1 LLLSSSD
8 LELIVAED
16 DSSEPP
22 HLTNMKRKRTRQ
34 LSKPSHNAE
43 RERHLSDKLGRKLNG
58 LE

>member
-1 LLLSSSD
+1 LSSD